1 MELVFMFI
9 LLSLLLLSLIYLLP
23 KIIKNKP
30 KFSPPGPPGL
40 PFIGNLHQINQS
52 TLHTSLWQLS
62 KSYGPIISL
71 RFGFVPAIVVSS
83 ASLAKEVMKTQD
95 IIFCS
100 RPRLV
105 GNQKFSYGGLDVA
118 FSSYDE
124 TWRDMRKI
132 FVTHLLSP
140 KRIQSTRDIRE
151 DEVSHAMSKIH
162 GLALSSKHV
171 NLSEITKSVTST
183 IMMRIGFGKRY
194 QDENERKKVL
204 GLLNELQETIVDNY
218 VSDIWP
224 GLPFVNLVDRFMG
237 KTDRLEKCF
246 QDFDL
251 FYQQLIDEHLN
262 GRNIKSHED
271 EDDVI
276 DILLRLM
283 EDKLFSLTHNHIK
296 ALLMNV
302 LSAGTDPN
310 AASVVWSM
318 TLLIKNPEVMKKAQ
332 EEVRNMIGKKGKI
345 DEDDLPK
352 LTYLKAVIKET
363 MRLYPPAP
371 LLLPREA
378 MKDAVLHC
386 YKIKQKTIVYV
397 NAYAIGRDP
406 EFWESPE
413 DFFPERFLDS
423 DIDFKGNDLELIPF
437 GAGRRICPGM
447 SMGVVMVELLLANLL
462 YLFDWGLP
470 DGIKKEDIDLD
481 VMPGLTMLK
490 RNELCLLAHEVLY
503 F

>member
-1 MELVFMFI
+1 MELLFMF
-9 LLSLLLLSLIYLLP
+9 LLFSLSLMYLLP
-23 KIIKNKP
+23 KIIKNKSR
-30 KFSPPGPPGL
+30 FNPPGPIGL
-40 PFIGNLHQINQS
+40 PFIGNLHQINPS
-52 TLHTSLWQLS
+52 SLHTSLWQLS

-71 RFGFVPAIVVSS
+71 RFGFVPTIVVSS

-118 FSSYDE
+118 FSPYDE

-140 KRIQSTRDIRE
+140 KRIQSTRYIRE

-162 GLALSSKHV
+162 GLTLSSKHV

-183 IMMRIGFGKRY
+183 IMMRVGFGKRF

-204 GLLNELQETIVDNY
+204 GLLDELQETIVDNY

-224 GLPFVNLVDRFMG
+224 GLPFVNLVDRFIG

-246 QDFDL
+246 QEFDL

-262 GRNIKSHED
+262 GRNIRSHED
-271 EDDVI
+271 EDDVV

-283 EDKLFSLTHNHIK
+283 KDKLFGLTHKHIK
-296 ALLMNV
+296 AMLMNV
-302 LSAGTDPN
+302 LAAGTDAS
-310 AASVVWSM
+310 AATVVWSL
-318 TLLIKNPEVMKKAQ
+318 TLLMKNPNVMKKAQ
-332 EEVRNMIGKKGKI
+332 EEVRNVIGKKSMI

-363 MRLYPPAP
+363 MRLYPSAP
-371 LLLPREA
+371 LLVPRET
-378 MKDAVLHC
+378 MKDTILHG

-397 NAYAIGRDP
+397 NAFAIGRDP
-406 EFWESPE
+406 KYWDRPE
-413 DFFPERFLDS
+413 DFYPERFLGS
-423 DIDFKGNDLELIPF
+423 DIDFKGML
-437 GAGRRICPGM
+437 
-447 SMGVVMVELLLANLL
+447 MGVLMHGMQK
-462 YLFDWGLP
+462 D
-470 DGIKKEDIDLD
+470 DIDLD
-481 VMPGLTMLK
+481 AMPGVAIHK
-490 RNELCLLAHEVLY
+490 KNELCLLAHEY
-503 F
+503 I